1 MSITVQYAAASAT
14 PASGAT
20 TTVQN
25 IIDSVSQDI
34 RKLLSSTV
42 GNSDATILI
51 DYVNRVQLELL
62 RRSKWRWLLSTT
74 QSFTTTSGVANYYLG
89 TGAAPVGST
98 SVSLNLADL
107 FAIQENSVVDRTNDT
122 RLACFNDKPVNN
134 VLDNAATNLGHP
146 TLYRNDLADGPYTLN
161 LYQTP
166 NGVFTIEF
174 RYHKTRNQLTSA
186 GQILQIPDDYK
197 DIVVAGVNRLA
208 CFYLKLPDEAA
219 TWNALYRESIAD
231 MLRDKNAFNRE
242 ADFMRPDPASMTT
255 ATGQISISL

>member
-1 MSITVQYAAASAT
+1 MA
-14 PASGAT
+14 

-25 IIDSVSQDI
+25 IIDAVSQDI
-34 RKLLSSTV
+34 RQLLAAT
-42 GNSDATILI
+42 GSDATILI
-51 DYVNRVQLELL
+51 DYTNRVSLELM

-74 QSFTTTSGVANYYLG
+74 QSFSTIAGTANYFLG
-89 TGAAPVGST
+89 SGGAPAGST
-98 SVSLNLADL
+98 SVSLNLSDL
-107 FAIQENSVVDRTNDT
+107 YAIQENSVVDRTNNN
-122 RLACFNDKPVNN
+122 RLACFNDKPVDPI
-134 VLDNAATNLGHP
+134 LDSVTATARP
-146 TLYRNDLADGPYTLN
+146 TLYRNDLQDGPYVLN
-161 LYQTP
+161 LFQTP
-166 NGVFTIEF
+166 DGVYTIEF
-174 RYHKTRNQLTSA
+174 RYHKTRIQLTTAVQS
-186 GQILQIPDDYK
+186 LQVPDDYK